1 VPELQG
7 RDIGGYTVVSLLGR
21 GGMGEVYRAR
31 DVRLGRDVA
40 IKILPVEIAG
50 SPERIARF
58 EREARLLAA
67 LSHAHIGA
75 IYGVVEDAGV
85 RGLVLELVDGQ
96 TLGDRIAAGLSQAE
110 ALRLARQIAEAL
122 DFAHERGIVHRD
134 LKPDNIKITGEGEIK
149 VLDFG
154 IAKVR
159 SEDDAKGAAATITLD
174 TSNGVILGTA
184 AFMSPEQARGTTVD
198 KRADIWAFG
207 CVLYQMLTA
216 RQAFTGAT
224 VSDTIAAVLEREPD
238 WSALPAGTPPAIRRL
253 LRHCLEKDVRRRL
266 RDIGDAWI
274 DLEHSEG
281 PALAFPARSGTRR
294 TMAVV
299 GIGAL
304 AAGVGLGWLAA
315 TSIRRGEPAPP
326 SPQLFVETLPES
338 RTFEA
343 GSAAT
348 GSMVALSPDGRTL
361 AYVAE
366 EAGEATIFVRPL
378 DRALA
383 SPIGERGSR
392 EPFFS
397 PDGRWIGFRVGR
409 AVKRKSLQGGPAET
423 IATLPSGTAV
433 VDGIHW
439 SPDDTIL
446 VGAGTVG
453 LIRMRIASNEF
464 ETLVSPAADRRV
476 MYPQALPGG
485 KAILY
490 TEVGDTSDSGQIM
503 LLDLATRTSKPLRGG
518 LAARYLPTGHLIF
531 VAGTTLSGIGFDP
544 DRLLLRG
551 TAVPLVTEIRVNP
564 EANAVQVALNDSG
577 TLAYL
582 PAIAPRRTLVW
593 IDRKEGETAV
603 GVPPRAY
610 AFPRVSPDGTRIA
623 VTIKENNQ
631 DVHLWDISRR
641 VLRQLTFDPGP
652 NTVVSWIG
660 NDRVAYSG
668 TVGGWGQVFE
678 QSADGLG
685 TPRQV
690 TTGIPSFPYA
700 ATRDGSLLIVREFP
714 PDGGWDIGLVPI
726 EKPDARSTVERTKA
740 VENNPALSPDGR
752 WLAYQSNK
760 TGRFEI
766 YVRPFP
772 VSGQGEFAITAE
784 GATRP
789 MWARDG
795 TELYYWT
802 VDRRSVV
809 LKAIRVTPGPPSG
822 WGAPVVAVKGP
833 YVTAGF
839 DTDYDVWDRR
849 FLLMKEAAEDP
860 SRATREIV
868 VVQNWR
874 EEVRRL
880 VPVE

>member
-1 VPELQG
+1 MK
-7 RDIGGYTVVSLLGR
+7 R
-21 GGMGEVYRAR
+21 
-31 DVRLGRDVA
+31 
-40 IKILPVEIAG
+40 
-50 SPERIARF
+50 
-58 EREARLLAA
+58 
-67 LSHAHIGA
+67 
-75 IYGVVEDAGV
+75 
-85 RGLVLELVDGQ
+85 
-96 TLGDRIAAGLSQAE
+96 
-110 ALRLARQIAEAL
+110 
-122 DFAHERGIVHRD
+122 
-134 LKPDNIKITGEGEIK
+134 
-149 VLDFG
+149 
-154 IAKVR
+154 
-159 SEDDAKGAAATITLD
+159 GAAAL
-174 TSNGVILGTA
+174 V
-184 AFMSPEQARGTTVD
+184 
-198 KRADIWAFG
+198 
-207 CVLYQMLTA
+207 
-216 RQAFTGAT
+216 
-224 VSDTIAAVLEREPD
+224 
-238 WSALPAGTPPAIRRL
+238 
-253 LRHCLEKDVRRRL
+253 
-266 RDIGDAWI
+266 
-274 DLEHSEG
+274 
-281 PALAFPARSGTRR
+281 
-294 TMAVV
+294 
-299 GIGAL
+299 
-304 AAGVGLGWLAA
+304 
-315 TSIRRGEPAPP
+315 
-326 SPQLFVETLPES
+326 SPQLFVETLPEQ

-343 GSAAT
+343 GNAAT

-378 DRALA
+378 DRVVA
-383 SPIGERGSR
+383 SPIGEQGSR

-397 PDGRWIGFRVGR
+397 ADGRWIGFRVGR

-423 IATLPSGTAV
+423 VATLPSGTAV
-433 VDGIHW
+433 VHGIHW
-439 SPDDTIL
+439 SPDDSIL
-446 VGAGTVG
+446 VGAGTIG
-453 LIRMRIASNEF
+453 LIRTRIGSGEF

-476 MYPQALPGG
+476 MYPQGLPGG

-490 TEVGDTSDSGQIM
+490 TEVGDTADSGQVM
-503 LLDLATRTSKPLRGG
+503 LLDLATRMSKPLRAG
-518 LAARYLPTGHLIF
+518 LAARYLQTGHLVF
-531 VAGTTLSGIGFDP
+531 VAGTALWGIGFDAEA
-544 DRLLLRG
+544 LELRG
-551 TAVPLVTEIRVNP
+551 AAVPLLTDVRVDA
-564 EANAVQVALNDSG
+564 EANAVQAALNDSG

-582 PAIAPRRTLVW
+582 PALSARRTLVW
-593 IDRKEGETAV
+593 IDRKGGETAV

-678 QSADGLG
+678 QTADGLG
-685 TPRQV
+685 SPRQV

-714 PDGGWDIGLVPI
+714 PDGGWDLGLVPI
-726 EKPDARSTVERTKA
+726 EKPADRKTVERTKTS
-740 VENNPALSPDGR
+740 ENNPALSPDGR

-760 TGRFEI
+760 TGRNEI

-772 VSGQGEFAITAE
+772 VSGYGEFAITAE

-809 LKAIRVTPGPPSG
+809 LKAIRVTAGPPSG
-822 WGAPVVAVKGP
+822 WGAPAVAVKGP

-839 DTDYDVWDRR
+839 DTDYDVWDGR
-849 FLLMKEAAEDP
+849 FLLMKESADDA
-860 SRATREIV
+860 SRAIREIV

-880 VPVE
+880 VPIK

>member
-1 VPELQG
+1 VPELRG

-40 IKILPVEIAG
+40 IKILAVEIAA
-50 SPERIARF
+50 SPERVARF

-67 LSHAHIGA
+67 LSHSHIGA

-85 RGLVLELVDGQ
+85 RGLVLELIEGE

-134 LKPDNIKITGEGEIK
+134 LKPDNIKITNEGEIK

-159 SEDDAKGAAATITLD
+159 SDDDARGAAATITLD
-174 TSNGVILGTA
+174 TSNGAVLGTA

-216 RQAFTGAT
+216 PPAAAGPP

-238 WSALPAGTPPAIRRL
+238 WSALPAGTPPSIRRL

-266 RDIGDAWI
+266 RDIGDARI
-274 DLEHSEG
+274 DLEYPDE
-281 PALAFPARSGTRR
+281 PAVASPLRSGTRR
-294 TMAVV
+294 TMAFV

-304 AAGVGLGWLAA
+304 AAGLGLGWVAA
-315 TSIRRGEPAPP
+315 TSMKRGAAALV
-326 SPQLFVETLPES
+326 SPQLFVETLPEQ

-343 GSAAT
+343 GNAAT

-378 DRALA
+378 DRVVA
-383 SPIGERGSR
+383 SPIGEQGSR

-397 PDGRWIGFRVGR
+397 ADGRWIGFRVGR

-423 IATLPSGTAV
+423 VATLPSGTAV
-433 VDGIHW
+433 VHGIHW
-439 SPDDTIL
+439 SPDDSIL
-446 VGAGTVG
+446 VGAGTIG
-453 LIRMRIASNEF
+453 LIRTRIGSGEF

-476 MYPQALPGG
+476 MYPQGLPGG

-490 TEVGDTSDSGQIM
+490 TEVGDTADSGQVM
-503 LLDLATRTSKPLRGG
+503 LLDLATRMSKPLRAG
-518 LAARYLPTGHLIF
+518 LAARYLQTGHLVF
-531 VAGTTLSGIGFDP
+531 VAGTALWGIGFDAEA
-544 DRLLLRG
+544 LELRG
-551 TAVPLVTEIRVNP
+551 AAVPLLTDVRVDA
-564 EANAVQVALNDSG
+564 EANAVQAALNDSG

-582 PAIAPRRTLVW
+582 PALSARRTLVW
-593 IDRKEGETAV
+593 IDRKGGETAV

-678 QSADGLG
+678 QTADGLG
-685 TPRQV
+685 SPRQV

-714 PDGGWDIGLVPI
+714 PDGGWDLGLVPI
-726 EKPDARSTVERTKA
+726 EKPADRKTVERTKTS
-740 VENNPALSPDGR
+740 ENNPALSPDGR

-760 TGRFEI
+760 TGRNEI

-772 VSGQGEFAITAE
+772 VSGYGEFAITAE

-809 LKAIRVTPGPPSG
+809 LKAIRVTAGPPSG
-822 WGAPVVAVKGP
+822 WGAPAVAVKGP

-839 DTDYDVWDRR
+839 DTDYDVWDGR
-849 FLLMKEAAEDP
+849 FLLMKESADDA
-860 SRATREIV
+860 SRAIREIV

-880 VPVE
+880 VPIK

>member
-1 VPELQG
+1 
-7 RDIGGYTVVSLLGR
+7 
-21 GGMGEVYRAR
+21 MGEVYRAR
-31 DVRLGRDVA
+31 DVKLGRDVA
-40 IKILPVEIAG
+40 IKILPADIAA
-50 SPERIARF
+50 SPERVARF

-67 LSHAHIGA
+67 LSHSHIGA

-85 RGLVLELVDGQ
+85 RGLVLELIEGE
-96 TLGDRIAAGLSQAE
+96 TLGDRIAAGLSLAE
-110 ALRLARQIAEAL
+110 ALRLARQIADAL

-134 LKPDNIKITGEGEIK
+134 LKPDNIKMTAEGEIK

-159 SEDDAKGAAATITLD
+159 SDDDARGAAATITLD
-174 TSNGVILGTA
+174 TSNGIVLGTA

-216 RQAFTGAT
+216 RQAFKGAT
-224 VSDTIAAVLEREPD
+224 VSDTIAAVLDREPD
-238 WSALPAGTPPAIRRL
+238 WSALPSGTPPSIRRL

-266 RDIGDAWI
+266 RDIGDARME
-274 DLEHSEG
+274 LEHPEEPTVAS
-281 PALAFPARSGTRR
+281 PARSGTRR
-294 TMAVV
+294 TMAFV

-304 AAGVGLGWLAA
+304 AAGLGLGWIVA
-315 TSIRRGEPAPP
+315 TSTEPGDRTPA
-326 SPQLFVETLPES
+326 SAQMFVETLPET
-338 RTFEA
+338 RIFEA
-343 GSAAT
+343 GNGGT

-366 EAGEATIFVRPL
+366 EAGEATIFVRPP
-378 DRALA
+378 DRARA
-383 SPIGERGSR
+383 SPIEERGSR
-392 EPFFS
+392 EPFFA
-397 PDGRWIGFRVGR
+397 PDGRWIGFRVGLTL
-409 AVKRKSLQGGPAET
+409 KRKSLQGGTAET
-423 IATLPSGTAV
+423 IATLPPGTALIN
-433 VDGIHW
+433 GIHW
-439 SPDDTIL
+439 TPDDTIL

-453 LIRMRIASNEF
+453 LLQTRIGSGAF
-464 ETLVSPAADRRV
+464 ETLVSPGAGRRV

-490 TEVGDTSDSGQIM
+490 TDVGDTSDSGQIM
-503 LLDLATRTSKPLRGG
+503 LLDLATRTSKPLRAG
-518 LAARYLPTGHLIF
+518 LAARYLSTGQLVF
-531 VAGTTLSGIGFDP
+531 VAGTTLSGIGFDS
-544 DRLLLRG
+544 DRLQLRG
-551 TAVPLVTEIRVNP
+551 TAVPLVTEIRVDP
-564 EANAVQVALNDSG
+564 EPNAVQVALNDSG

-582 PAIAPRRTLVW
+582 PAIAARRTLVW
-593 IDRKEGETAV
+593 IDRKGGETPV

-610 AFPRVSPDGTRIA
+610 AFPRISPDGTRIA
-623 VTIKENNQ
+623 LTIKENNQ

-641 VLRQLTFDPGP
+641 VLRQFTFDPGP
-652 NTVVSWIG
+652 NTVVTWVD
-660 NDRVAYSG
+660 NERVAYSG
-668 TVGGWGQVFE
+668 LVDGWGQVFE
-678 QSADGLG
+678 QRADGLG
-685 TPRQV
+685 TARQV

-700 ATRDGSLLIVREFP
+700 ATPDGSLLIVREFP

-726 EKPDARSTVERTKA
+726 EKPDARSTLERTKA
-740 VENNPALSPDGR
+740 VENNPALSPDRR

-802 VDRRSVV
+802 IDQRSVV

-822 WGAPVVAVKGP
+822 WGAPAVAIKGP
-833 YVTAGF
+833 YVTTGF
-839 DTDYDVWDRR
+839 DTDYDVWDGR
-849 FLLMKEAAEDP
+849 FLMMKESTENA

-874 EEVRRL
+874 EEVKRL
-880 VPVE
+880 LPVK